1 MIKLRVLRWEDYPAL
16 RRISTVIMKVFIRGK
31 QSCQYQR
38 RCDHRIQGQS
48 KREIR
53 RTSLLVLK
61 MEGWVKKPGNADD
74 VESLAKTKERTPSRV
89 PEGAWL
95 WISAPSKPI
104 PDLGPPVQ

>member
-1 MIKLRVLRWEDYPAL
+1 MIKLRVSRWEDDPAL
-16 RRISTVIMKVFIRGK
+16 RRISTVIMKVLIRGK
-31 QSCQYQR
+31 QSCQCRR
-38 RCDHRIQGQS
+38 RCDYRIQGQS
-48 KREIR
+48 KREMR

-74 VESLAKTKERTPSRV
+74 FQSPEKTKKRTPSRV

-104 PDLGPPVQ
+104 PDLEPPVQ